1 MSFLKRIYVQ
11 KLSIILLMMQVIVP
25 SCSADDKQIGSNAKN
40 SKRLECKMTSIKK
53 SKAAIEVILSDLDSS
68 YSEVGG
74 GGISEIKQIRT
85 NVYSV
90 SIPQEERID
99 KFTYEVSVDE
109 ACKVK
114 ILKKDPSTKSFE
126 R

>member
-1 MSFLKRIYVQ
+1 MCVILHKTAIIFL
-11 KLSIILLMMQVIVP
+11 LTLVIAP
-25 SCSADDKQIGSNAKN
+25 SCLADRGQIGSNTKN
-40 SKRLECKMTSIKK
+40 SKRLECKMTSVKK

-68 YSEVGG
+68 YTEVGG

-85 NVYSV
+85 NVYMV

-99 KFTYEVSVDE
+99 QFTYEVSVDD
-109 ACKVK
+109 ACKVE
-114 ILKKDPSTKSFE
+114 ILKKEPSTKSFQ

>member
-1 MSFLKRIYVQ
+1 
-11 KLSIILLMMQVIVP
+11 
-25 SCSADDKQIGSNAKN
+25 
-40 SKRLECKMTSIKK
+40 MTSIKK

-85 NVYSV
+85 NVYLV

-114 ILKKDPSTKSFE
+114 ILKKAPSTKSFE